1 MNQPEDR
8 LHDHVALARCA
19 DGSGQALELLY
30 ERHAA
35 ACLARALT
43 VLRDTGHAEDAV
55 QEAFLDLWR
64 HTGRYDAQ
72 RCSVRSWLLM
82 LTHRKAVDRVRTEQR
97 RRTMQLGPQDD
108 RPDETPTPD
117 VQALTAL
124 LGEQARQALAALTPV
139 KREALVL
146 SYWGGYTQREIATLT
161 STPVGTVKTRMHHAL
176 KDLKA
181 TLSTQP
187 VPSGASRVVC
197 LSRRRP

>member
-1 MNQPEDR
+1 MSQPDNR
-8 LHDHVALARCA
+8 LSDQAALARCA

-30 ERHAA
+30 ERHAP
-35 ACLARALT
+35 ACMARALA
-43 VLRDTGHAEDAV
+43 VLHDTDHAEDSV

-64 HTGRYDAQ
+64 HVERYDAS
-72 RCSVRSWLLM
+72 RCSVRAWLLM

-97 RRTMQLGPQDD
+97 RRTERLGPHYD
-108 RPDETPTPD
+108 RPDVTPAPD

-124 LGEQARQALAALTPV
+124 LGEQARRALAALTYV

-161 STPVGTVKTRMHHAL
+161 SAPIGTVKTRMHHAL
-176 KDLKA
+176 KDLQA

-187 VPSGASRVVC
+187 VGEGRHDAALSG
-197 LSRRRP
+197 